1 MAVFALRSGEHKETV
16 ISLKEVSVE
25 ALLTRVG
32 IEDFELAHL
41 DGRREK
47 LSALSG
53 GGKALF
59 LWLEVTREPTEH
71 ILNELYEKKEEFREL
86 TTPVYAVLK
95 SPEDLK
101 NATLRRTMEALPGI
115 CPLLDDFGENYKALA
130 KTVGREVG
138 KLPLAVVA
146 EAGQECIY
154 SDAGYNV
161 GLADMLWKVLQ

>member
-1 MAVFALRSGEHKETV
+1 MFSLQEGEHREVV

-25 ALLTRVG
+25 GLLTRTA
-32 IEDFELAHL
+32 IDDFALRRL
-41 DGRREK
+41 DGSSEN

-71 ILNELYEKKEEFREL
+71 ILNELYEKKEDFREL
-86 TTPVYAVLK
+86 AAPIYAILR

-101 NATLRRTMEALPGI
+101 NATLSRTMEALPGI
-115 CPLLDDFGENYKALA
+115 CPLLDDFGDHYKALA
-130 KTVGREVG
+130 KAVGREVG